1 MEILF
6 YIVLAVFLIPIALA
20 LSFVVIGLL
29 IGALTVI
36 FD

>member
-1 MEILF
+1 MDILF

-29 IGALTVI
+29 IGAFKVI